1 MNRRQLYRLVHP
13 LRGCGDTR
21 GDALYRDVSPNGDKG
36 CNNQHLGARHVPA
49 TMLPQL
55 GDNTHI
61 LFTATPPQCADAT
74 TTLHSP
80 LSTLHSSY
88 TFSAKE
94 RDSETSL
101 SYFGARYY
109 SSDLSIW
116 LSVDPMSDKYPSMS
130 PYTYCVNNPIKII
143 DPNGEAWKPTIN
155 EYTGE
160 CTGYEWVMPQNS
172 YESDG
177 KTLKKGLYKEAI
189 FFSDNGTY
197 DSNNEYNIGTSTATV
212 YKADGSKKVFKA
224 CTHPSDASKYATVP
238 GGTYIAKVGE
248 HRGHHSRYMALKLQG
263 NIELGMENP
272 AYKDHRT
279 YASGIDIHK
288 PGSNNFTGIGSTGP
302 VSEGCLLI
310 DGGRWQEFLNCFSPK
325 TEISVTVSRT
335 MSRPTNM
342 NVKVFGIPYPLCPPD
357 ATRTKSVRSIF

>member
-1 MNRRQLYRLVHP
+1 MNQRITYTSSSSFR
-13 LRGCGDTR
+13 
-21 GDALYRDVSPNGDKG
+21 
-36 CNNQHLGARHVPA
+36 
-49 TMLPQL
+49 
-55 GDNTHI
+55 
-61 LFTATPPQCADAT
+61 
-74 TTLHSP
+74 TLAEMF
-80 LSTLHSSY
+80 

-94 RDSETSL
+94 KDSETGL
-101 SYFGARYY
+101 SYFGSRYY
-109 SSDLSIW
+109 NSDLSIW